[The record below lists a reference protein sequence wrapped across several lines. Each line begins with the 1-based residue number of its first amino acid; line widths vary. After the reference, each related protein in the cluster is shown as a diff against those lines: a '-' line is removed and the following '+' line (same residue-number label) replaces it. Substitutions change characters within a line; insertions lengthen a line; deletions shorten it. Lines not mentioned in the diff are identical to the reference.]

1 MSPWT
6 IRRFEGSGDADYE
19 TLARLRTLTEPEYPV
34 TAGEIRRHDA
44 LRDPRARAQ
53 RWLADDPAT
62 GETVGSGGY
71 GQGEWNYH
79 PQRFMVGVTVRPDRL
94 NRGVATALYET
105 ITAALAPL
113 DPLSLRAHCREDRD
127 PAVDFLTRHGFAE
140 TMREWESRLNVAA
153 FDLAPFAG
161 ADARVAEEGITIRTL
176 AELKREIGD
185 ETALRKLWELDNTCS
200 ADAPFDEPFTG
211 IGHDAYVRRLVS
223 DPHHRPDAFFIAVA
237 PGADE
242 WAGVSMLFHR
252 ASDDHLDT
260 GLTGVRRAWRRKGIA
275 LALKLR
281 AIAYAQS
288 VGAPVIRTE
297 NATTNQ
303 AMLSINEA
311 LGFAKQPAWI
321 TFVKRVGDEQK
332 TTT

>member
-44 LRDPRARAQ
+44 LRDPKARAQ

-113 DPLSLRAHCREDRD
+113 APLSLRAHCREDRD

-185 ETALRKLWELDNTCS
+185 ETTLRKLWELDNACS
-200 ADAPFDEPFTG
+200 ADAPSTS
-211 IGHDAYVRRLVS
+211 RSRVS
-223 DPHHRPDAFFIAVA
+223 DTTRTCAASCPTRTTGPTRFSLPSRLA
-237 PGADE
+237 PTSGPACRCCFTALPTTI
-242 WAGVSMLFHR
+242 WTR
-252 ASDDHLDT
+252 A
-260 GLTGVRRAWRRKGIA
+260 
-275 LALKLR
+275 
-281 AIAYAQS
+281 
-288 VGAPVIRTE
+288 
-297 NATTNQ
+297 
-303 AMLSINEA
+303 
-311 LGFAKQPAWI
+311 
-321 TFVKRVGDEQK
+321 
-332 TTT
+332 